1 MSPVVKVLGEIR
13 VPRLGI
19 LTVVE
24 NSMEDA
30 WQIQLTHENVSGP
43 LLTLA
48 VVNGQV
54 VFLPHDY
61 TKERDITFDTKS

>member
-19 LTVVE
+19 LTIVE

-30 WQIQLTHENVSGP
+30 WQIQLTRENRQGP
-43 LLTLA
+43 LMTIA
-48 VVNGQV
+48 VVDTKIV
-54 VFLPHDY
+54 HIKHDY
-61 TKERDITFDTKS
+61 TKESEIDLNP